1 MWNSLKDKLILIAI
15 ASLIVL
21 GLSTLYISQ
30 VNKPEYVY
38 VARGIQCKEYDKDSN
53 VLKKCDDS
61 QFGEVEIINPIA
73 VLKIRIK

>member
-1 MWNSLKDKLILIAI
+1 MKIDTLIALTI
-15 ASLIVL
+15 VGVLLIITPVIIMYKIN
-21 GLSTLYISQ
+21 T
-30 VNKPEYVY
+30 PEYIY